1 MTLPRILSAV
11 GRTLAVLGVVM
22 LLFVVFQLW
31 GTGLQQAQ
39 AQSDLEDDLAERF
52 RLAAAAGQAAG
63 RVAPEVPPAA
73 AAAALEPEV
82 GEPSARPT
90 AVPAAPEPLVGEAG
104 GAPAGTPDAAAESL
118 AAEVEDTPA
127 SGPDTP
133 AAETAG
139 PELPRIG
146 DGVATADESSPGPSA
161 APAGTVAADTSPATL
176 PELPSLPSVVDHI
189 AEPAAARAV
198 ARLLGP
204 EVEEMLPLVYPEAGE
219 AIARIVIPSIDLDTI
234 VVAGVQIDDLRKG
247 PGHYSTTP
255 LPGQP
260 GNAAIA
266 GHRTTYGAPFGRLNE
281 LNAGD
286 AVIVE
291 TLQGR
296 FVYRVLPGQPGMAGH
311 TLGFRIVAPT
321 ALEVLDDVGDNRLT
335 LTTCHPK
342 YSSKKRLIVHAA
354 LVGDPVVRL
363 PRPGEPIGAEFV
375 RLAQPAGPPAV
386 PPNVAPPQAPTPG
399 TDAPQTPAPEV
410 AVPEVG
416 TPETLGPDEDEQA
429 GTSPG
434 TAPELAG
441 AAATGDDAAAGRE
454 AGEIDTP
461 AASGT
466 GDDPVMAAGTAAR
479 ETEPPGPP
487 PEPETL
493 ASGEATP
500 AATGDVP
507 GGSGSEQ
514 GARQAAEP
522 AGSTAPRAPVTEVGF
537 GEGLSGDRGAILPAV
552 LWGLAAAAVW
562 GLGWSFGRSGRR
574 AWRYTVAVVPF
585 LVVVYVMFTYVD
597 RALPA
602 Y

>member
-1 MTLPRILSAV
+1 MY
-11 GRTLAVLGVVM
+11 GRGERRRQQQQRRDPQRKQQP
-22 LLFVVFQLW
+22 F
-31 GTGLQQAQ
+31 LQ
-39 AQSDLEDDLAERF
+39 
-52 RLAAAAGQAAG
+52 
-63 RVAPEVPPAA
+63 PAA
-73 AAAALEPEV
+73 AHRAAVCARRRKRRSLNASGGADCRRTKCSTIGIATASAPARNAGNRNDTV
-82 GEPSARPT
+82 GNPVQTRRPRADRYASSAWSS
-90 AVPAAPEPLVGEAG
+90 G

-311 TLGFRIVAPT
+311 TLGFRIVAPDRPRG
-321 ALEVLDDVGDNRLT
+321 ARRRGRQ
-335 LTTCHPK
+335 PA
-342 YSSKKRLIVHAA
+342 HAH
-354 LVGDPVVRL
+354 DL
-363 PRPGEPIGAEFV
+363 PSQVQLQEAAHRACRPRRRSGGAPAPPREPIGAEFV

-386 PPNVAPPQAPTPG
+386 PPQRRPAAGTHPRDGRAADAPPPRWPPRRQARRRRSDRTRTSRPE
-399 TDAPQTPAPEV
+399 PAP
-410 AVPEVG
+410 AP
-416 TPETLGPDEDEQA
+416 
-429 GTSPG
+429 
-434 TAPELAG
+434 APELAG

-552 LWGLAAAAVW
+552 CG
-562 GLGWSFGRSGRR
+562 GWRQRPSGGSAGASDGR
-574 AWRYTVAVVPF
+574 VAGHGGIPS
-585 LVVVYVMFTYVD
+585 LSCRSWWSST
-597 RALPA
+597 
-602 Y
+602 